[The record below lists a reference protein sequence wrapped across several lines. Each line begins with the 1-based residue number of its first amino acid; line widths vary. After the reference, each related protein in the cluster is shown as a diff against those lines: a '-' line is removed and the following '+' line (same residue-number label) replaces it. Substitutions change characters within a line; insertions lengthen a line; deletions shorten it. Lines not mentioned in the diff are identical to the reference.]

1 MAHYPFY
8 THNLS
13 LVGVCVKRIGK
24 LQRCLGLSFIGT
36 DGEFLNSCP
45 LFLRCLWHQFSPNTG
60 LSNLTSGLLNL
71 CRSVILAFPFNVGFV
86 STGPF
91 VVYFDEDGADQA
103 FE

>member
-1 MAHYPFY
+1 MWPRYFVPVI
-8 THNLS
+8 LS
-13 LVGVCVKRIGK
+13 LVWSTGEPGILLIWWQDDSRVLLSWGNDERLGVSGWPF
-24 LQRCLGLSFIGT
+24 LQKIR
-36 DGEFLNSCP
+36 
-45 LFLRCLWHQFSPNTG
+45 

-71 CRSVILAFPFNVGFV
+71 CRSVILAFPFNVRFV

>member
-1 MAHYPFY
+1 MNHVDNVRLHHLKRFY
-8 THNLS
+8 GLFPR
-13 LVGVCVKRIGK
+13 LE
-24 LQRCLGLSFIGT
+24 QCLG
-36 DGEFLNSCP
+36 
-45 LFLRCLWHQFSPNTG
+45 G

-71 CRSVILAFPFNVGFV
+71 CRSVILAFPFNVRFV